1 MQDRARAGFA
11 LMVVIAVLLGVL
23 IGTRNIRGEQDEGM
37 FSMSGLLWVS
47 DDAASEEV
55 MAREADY
62 SDLEGESIWGG
73 SDTLDSLRFEREKIR
88 SKQAETLEMIARDLS
103 LSEEARTAAGMQLL
117 DLSRRTEMETNAEA
131 LIKARGFEDALVFVR
146 GDSCDVVIAGK
157 ELTKTE
163 AEQIGDIVARSLGVD
178 LRNITI
184 VEQGDTR

>member
-1 MQDRARAGFA
+1 
-11 LMVVIAVLLGVL
+11 
-23 IGTRNIRGEQDEGM
+23 
-37 FSMSGLLWVS
+37 
-47 DDAASEEV
+47 
-55 MAREADY
+55 
-62 SDLEGESIWGG
+62 
-73 SDTLDSLRFEREKIR
+73 
-88 SKQAETLEMIARDLS
+88 
-103 LSEEARTAAGMQLL
+103 
-117 DLSRRTEMETNAEA
+117 METNAEA

>member
-1 MQDRARAGFA
+1 VQDRARAGFA

-73 SDTLDSLRFEREKIR
+73 SDTLDSLRFEREQTR
-88 SKQAETLEMIARDLS
+88 STQAETLELIAR
-103 LSEEARTAAGMQLL
+103 
-117 DLSRRTEMETNAEA
+117 
-131 LIKARGFEDALVFVR
+131 DALVFVR